1 MSVDEFKDFLI
12 KNNIKLDFDWPIDLH
27 EIGCT
32 YTLDE
37 RKLLYDDVLI
47 DPHVHMSNS
56 KDAMDHYLH
65 AIKAQGK
72 IDEIH
77 EDLVTILH
85 GDLPDLDDYKI
96 CEVESSNGSNDS
108 GMSIDEFKEFLEKN
122 HVIIKFEF
130 IHDGLNIKGLKGKF
144 YHYEKPL
151 FVNYITKIDICNIGS
166 VSKQKFTDILIQAL
180 AKDSKI
186 DEMYNELV
194 SKLSKDDGEKMKFC
208 EIELPDGL
216 KDSETSIDDTQKEI
230 EGRLEEAEITNGK
243 ETSIREETLDA
254 AKRCVMGDREQDYGT
269 PESNFATIASF
280 WSDYLDMDISAQQV
294 ADMMIL
300 MKISRIKNGGG
311 TGDSYVD
318 IAGYAACGNEILN
331 KAHK

>member
-1 MSVDEFKDFLI
+1 MTCEEFKEFLE
-12 KNNIKLDFDWPIDLH
+12 KNHIKLDFDWPIDLH

-32 YTLDE
+32 YMLDE

-47 DPHVHMSNS
+47 DPYVNISNS
-56 KDAMDHYLH
+56 KDPMDHYLH

-96 CEVESSNGSNDS
+96 CEVESSNGSNDPNIT
-108 GMSIDEFKEFLEKN
+108 IDEFKEFLEKN
-122 HVIIKFEF
+122 RIIIKFEF
-130 IHDGLNIKGLKGKF
+130 IHEGLNVKGLKGNF
-144 YHYEKPL
+144 YHYTKPL
-151 FVNYITKIDICNIGS
+151 FISYITKIDIFNIGGAS
-166 VSKQKFTDILIQAL
+166 RQKFTDILIQAL
-180 AKDSKI
+180 DKDSKI
-186 DEMYNELV
+186 DEIYNELV
-194 SKLSKDDGEKMKFC
+194 SKLSKDDGEKMNFC
-208 EIELPDGL
+208 EIESPD
-216 KDSETSIDDTQKEI
+216 SSREI
-230 EGRLEEAEITNGK
+230 EGSLEEAEIIGVK
-243 ETSIREETLDA
+243 ETSVREETLDT
-254 AKRCVMGDREQDYGT
+254 AKKCVMGDREQDYGT

-318 IAGYAACGNEILN
+318 IAGYAACGNEILS
-331 KAHK
+331 KKG